1 MKVNMQTKSHQ
12 GLGGS
17 GGTKHRQMPAILKTA
32 IIHSQSAESMLSDK
46 VWEMQ
51 TCPKERCE
59 TAETLI
65 VKHRPGTEDYAYFIS
80 HK

>member
-1 MKVNMQTKSHQ
+1 MQTKSHQ

-17 GGTKHRQMPAILKTA
+17 GGTKRRQKLAILKTA
-32 IIHSQSAESMLSDK
+32 NIHSQSAKSMLSDK

-51 TCPKERCE
+51 TRLQECYEI
-59 TAETLI
+59 AETLI
-65 VKHRPGTEDYAYFIS
+65 VKHRRRTPIHTGHLL

>member
-1 MKVNMQTKSHQ
+1 MSMQTKSLL

-51 TCPKERCE
+51 TCPEDHYEIAK
-59 TAETLI
+59 ALI
-65 VKHRPGTEDYAYFIS
+65 VKHRRCTINYAR
-80 HK
+80 